1 MGALLALALLARSP
15 GVRCRAALVTIRHP
29 VITLYCTV
37 LHCTVLYCTV
47 LPLLPSVTPS
57 QHCTVLCCTVL
68 HCTVLLLPSVTHHNT
83 ASPCWALAPLQ
94 PCEASQDPGPRCG
107 KQEQPPPGLK
117 GFGHI
122 HQLLH
127 TVQSPS
133 SGGMSILCI
142 IAFFGFAALLLYSA
156 VNQGREYVHIVQT
169 HF

>member
-1 MGALLALALLARSP
+1 MTPSSPYCALYCTVMS
-15 GVRCRAALVTIRHP
+15 CTI
-29 VITLYCTV
+29 LYCTV
-37 LHCTVLYCTV
+37 L
-47 LPLLPSVTPS
+47 
-57 QHCTVLCCTVL
+57 
-68 HCTVLLLPSVTHHNT
+68 LLLPSITHDNT

-107 KQEQPPPGLK
+107 KQELPPPGLK